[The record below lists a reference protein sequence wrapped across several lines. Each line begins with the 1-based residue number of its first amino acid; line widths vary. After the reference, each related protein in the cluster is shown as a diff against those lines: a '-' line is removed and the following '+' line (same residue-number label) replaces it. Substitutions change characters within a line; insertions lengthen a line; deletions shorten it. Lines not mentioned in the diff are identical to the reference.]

1 MATSLRSVSC
11 IRPLMDRVLIQRIKA
26 EQKTV
31 SGIFLPEKSLEK
43 LSEGKVVAVGSGGVD
58 KNGEHVKP
66 NVSVGDRVILPAY
79 GGSSIKVGD
88 EEYCFFSTQ
97 ELLAVISE

>member
-11 IRPLMDRVLIQRIKA
+11 ITPLGSRVLIQRLKA

-43 LSEGKVVAVGSGGVD
+43 LSEGKVVAIGSGGFD
-58 KNGEHVKP
+58 KDGKSIQP
-66 NVSVGDRVILPAY
+66 TVSVGDRVILPAY
-79 GGSSIKVGD
+79 GGSTVKVG
-88 EEYCFFSTQ
+88 EEVRFFG
-97 ELLAVISE
+97 